1 MVDAE
6 SDVNELWNELIDIIQ
21 ELKSDVKDSRRAKRH
36 LKSLE
41 QTVSE
46 IGIFLNKV
54 ASKKKG
60 IFK

>member
-1 MVDAE
+1 MVE
-6 SDVNELWNELIDIIQ
+6 TEQDVNELWNELIDIIQ

-36 LKSLE
+36 LKGLE